1 MNFSTDM
8 IPGICVLLCGAL
20 MTFFADYLC
29 RRKQSVPTVRMIG
42 TLMAFLGTIL
52 IFVP

>member
-8 IPGICVLLCGAL
+8 MPGICVLLAGAL

-29 RRKQSVPTVRMIG
+29 RRKQSVPTIRI
-42 TLMAFLGTIL
+42 LGTIMAFIGAIL
-52 IFVP
+52 IFLP